1 MRAVDE
7 AGRYHEEAF
16 GNDTATTRS
25 YFTDRQTLKSL
36 VTQRE
41 ATVVQDLAYTYDAR
55 LNLASRTDALQPT
68 HPTER
73 FRYDGLERLKC
84 AYFSLIEDPAAP
96 CALDYQYKPDGNL
109 SFKSDVGVVPGRGE
123 TVLGEPVKK
132 LINEG
137 TWFAVPLR
145 SGGFAVGVVAR
156 SWCARCLG
164 IP

>member
-1 MRAVDE
+1 MSQRARPSASRRDRGHVLTVRDSATNFPYWRLTDVDE
-7 AGRYHEEAF
+7 AGRYHAEAF
-16 GNDTATTRS
+16 GNDAATTRS
-25 YFTDRQTLKSL
+25 YFADRQTLKSL

-96 CALDYQYKPDGNL
+96 CALSYDYKPDGSL
-109 SFKSDVGVVPGRGE
+109 SFKSDVGV
-123 TVLGEPVKK
+123 L
-132 LINEG
+132 
-137 TWFAVPLR
+137 AYDDPLHPR
-145 SGGFAVGVVAR
+145 T
-156 SWCARCLG
+156 
-164 IP
+164 PP